1 MVFVGKTLRT
11 SLAATLLLTGLTT
24 GAQGDIGDTGPAFGP
39 SNTGPV
45 HIRGTVVCV
54 DCILEEVRKLH
65 PGELTLYQ
73 LVHKQ
78 GQLVL
83 RVSWVSQANR
93 WQRLAWPPRL
103 WVRGKEEVVQQLSA
117 EANLF
122 KDMEITALL
131 SNTRTLDIID
141 VKRADLGVH

>member
-11 SLAATLLLTGLTT
+11 SLAATLFFTGLTA
-24 GAQGDIGDTGPAFGP
+24 GARGDIGDAGPAFGP

-45 HIRGTVVCV
+45 HIRGAVVCV
-54 DCILEEVRKLH
+54 DCTLEEVRKLH

-83 RVSWVSQANR
+83 RVNWVSQASR

-103 WVRGKEEVVQQLSA
+103 WVRGEERLLERLTA
-117 EANLF
+117 EANRFAELE
-122 KDMEITALL
+122 MTVLL
-131 SNTRTLDIID
+131 NNTRTLDLID
-141 VKRADLGVH
+141 ITRSG

>member
-11 SLAATLLLTGLTT
+11 SLAVTLLFTGLTT
-24 GAQGDIGDTGPAFGP
+24 GARGDIGDAGPTFGP

-65 PGELTLYQ
+65 PSELTLYQ
-73 LVHKQ
+73 LVHQQ

-83 RVSWVSQANR
+83 RMSWVSQASR

-103 WVRGKEEVVQQLSA
+103 WVRGEERLLEQLTA
-117 EANLF
+117 EANRFVELEMIVF
-122 KDMEITALL
+122 LG
-131 SNTRTLDIID
+131 NTRTLDLVDITWS
-141 VKRADLGVH
+141 G